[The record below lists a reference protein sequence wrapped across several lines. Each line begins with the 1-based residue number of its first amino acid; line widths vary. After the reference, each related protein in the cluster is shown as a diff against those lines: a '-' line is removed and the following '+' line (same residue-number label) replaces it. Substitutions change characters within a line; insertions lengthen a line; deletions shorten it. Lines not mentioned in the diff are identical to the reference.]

1 MKAKPKITATFIIT
15 LICAVITLLIAFLPF
30 GETETER
37 AIFFGAYYKAF
48 VIAGE
53 WFRML
58 TCGFVHVSVLHLLMN
73 MFSLSILG
81 KAMETSLGIRNY
93 LILLLSSIIG
103 GSVFLFCTSG
113 NTVGVGLSGGLYG
126 LLAAYILLVAK
137 AGALKIPQVRNG
149 VLQTVLINLFIN
161 FMPGVAW
168 RAHFGGAITGLILIM
183 ILKPDPNDK
192 KQRLHASAAL
202 VLLMIGAAGFCIRS
216 STVDSSEIYLLTDL
230 RILKMEDSI
239 GLHEH
244 AGHMASNLDKL
255 YDVTY
260 LEDMLEVKQ

>member
-1 MKAKPKITATFIIT
+1 MNVKPKSTATFVIT
-15 LICAVITLLIAFLPF
+15 AICAVITLLIAFLPF

-37 AIFFGAYYKAF
+37 AIFFGAYYKSF

-58 TCGFVHVSVLHLLMN
+58 TCGFVHISVLHLFMN

-81 KAMETSLGIRNY
+81 KAMETSLGWKNY
-93 LILLLSSIIG
+93 LILLLSSVIG
-103 GSVFLFCTSG
+103 GSIFLFCTSG

-137 AGALKIPQVRNG
+137 AGAMKIPQVRNG
-149 VLQTVLINLFIN
+149 VLQTVGINLFIN

-168 RAHFGGAITGLILIM
+168 RAHLGGAITGLILIM
-183 ILKPDPNDK
+183 ILKPDINEK
-192 KQRLHASAAL
+192 VQRVHAAIAL
-202 VLLMIGAAGFCIRS
+202 VLLLIGAGAACIKS
-216 STVDSSEIYLLTDL
+216 AVIDPSEVYLLTDL
-230 RILKMEDSI
+230 RVLKMEDSI
-239 GLHEH
+239 GLHQH
-244 AGHMASNLDKL
+244 ARNMASNLDKL